1 MTLPNPHPTPLAQ
14 TSHKAVVDSGTPLH
28 IFHESLF
35 LSTAREDHTPVSG
48 FQGSTS
54 RATHRGD
61 LTCRLQTDTG
71 TLIHHTEP
79 DSVILVPDT
88 VRNLFSVRR
97 ALASG
102 HSIIMEEQRAGI
114 YLSPS
119 NSFVPFEHDSE
130 TGLWLLP
137 LYAPASAHND
147 IYPTPA
153 PGNPMHAFPGVVPK
167 PAVDIDQIVASAAP
181 PKNHNQIQ
189 SDRDQALTL
198 HHQLGH
204 INTQRARELNIKG
217 MPTQKQAKH
226 FKCPTCLASKA
237 RRNPRQPSSK
247 PEARPT
253 SPWQDIH
260 VDLSGKMLKTSR
272 GNQYFVPFVC
282 RYTGAKHVDFIS
294 KKNHF
299 ILAYK
304 RFVAT
309 TGSHPSVIRTDLGSE
324 FICKDLAKIFADN
337 YVQHIICAKGEH
349 ADNGPAESAVY
360 VLRNA
365 TRAMML
371 HANVPLYLWDYCL
384 SHAAYLNN
392 VTSPCRADKTKSIY
406 TFLTGLQ
413 ADLSRIPPLGAFTCI
428 HTDRRGLSNQ
438 SLGLPSIQGAFIGI
452 AVHKK
457 ILGYCIFTSDHKV
470 QVTRHNIAFD
480 SYLYPFQTTYT
491 SPTIWQSY
499 TKLVRP
505 APSTSS
511 TDSASNNITAPD
523 ILLPD
528 NSPVTDASPSPET
541 DDEEEEDDEEEA
553 EEEEEDANADDEDT
567 DEDDINTSATEQP
580 NTPANTSSSKR
591 QRIPNSKYKDTTSDS
606 PKLTKLQQYKTNKE
620 YQQSRDNLINTTF
633 LKHFKGH
640 GDFTGT
646 IKEYYPSTDN
656 FYILYNDG
664 DDEILSYRAIQKY
677 IPGTPEHERHT
688 AANAIILSFATA
700 VSNAKDN
707 PNPATMYTTPET
719 YKEAR
724 AAPDAAGWMEGCDTE
739 INKLRKLRCWSVV
752 ARRDIPSKALVMGTR
767 WTFRYKLDENGN
779 LTRYRSRIVCKGYTQ
794 QKDVNYFETFS
805 PVVSFV
811 TIRTLF
817 ALTALPGFD
826 VHQYDVS
833 VAFIEAPIDPNS
845 PPIYCECAEGYED
858 RRLYVYQLHRYLYG
872 MKDAPRGYNQLFAS
886 LCRNQGMTQLKSDEC
901 VFIKFCNNSKSDPL
915 HEKPN
920 LNSNDIAATIPLED
934 RIYPDCPHRT
944 AVLIVASYVDDN
956 LVFFNCKSMRQ
967 NFEQH
972 INTRI
977 KMTSDGPVNWYL
989 SVKYDRDPT
998 TGAVKANQ
1006 EFYINKILKRW
1017 GLEQCKPLPT
1027 PIPSKPD
1034 AFLDQLALPVDPIDP
1049 ELRKQYQ
1056 ELVGQLLYLQV
1067 HTVPEISWITSQLA
1081 RYMAKPGAPHMAAA
1095 KKVLRYLQGRKHI
1108 PITWCAA
1115 HCRAPHKPGHVYGYA
1130 DASFADIKPDRLSST
1145 GYVFMLNN
1153 AAISWR
1159 SARTPLQVLNAAE
1172 AELVGLCTATQ
1183 EAVFLRKL
1191 CQELGF
1197 VQHQPTIIYED
1208 CQAAVAL
1215 SKENRFRKRSK
1226 HISLR
1231 WSYVAERQRPD
1242 INDIKAI
1249 SVSRT
1254 LMLADIFA
1262 SPRSAAQFGPF
1273 RNMIIGWKQPASP
1286 RPTTPSSGPGPHDI
1300 RHTLNGS
1307 LQQHTPSRT
1316 DTHLSSQAPVPSPGT
1331 PPIAQAASADQ
1342 G

>member
-1 MTLPNPHPTPLAQ
+1 MKFLYPYPSIPCLMTLPNPSLSPHAQ

-28 IFHESLF
+28 IFHETLF
-35 LSTAREDHTPVSG
+35 LSNARNDHTPVSG

-61 LTCRLQTDTG
+61 LHCRLHTSTG
-71 TLIHHTEP
+71 TLIYHTEP
-79 DSVILVPDT
+79 DSVIIVPDT

-102 HSIIMEEQRAGI
+102 HSIVMQEQHAGI

-119 NSFVPFEHDSE
+119 NSFVPFEHDPE
-130 TGLWLLP
+130 TGLWLIS
-137 LYAPASAHND
+137 LYAPPNANND
-147 IYPTPA
+147 IYNITER
-153 PGNPMHAFPGVVPK
+153 PMHAFPSVIAK
-167 PAVDIDQIVASAAP
+167 PSVDVDQIVNSAAP
-181 PKNHNQIQ
+181 PRNYQSMQ
-189 SDRDQALTL
+189 SDRNQALTL

-204 INTQRARELNIKG
+204 INTQRARELDIKG

-237 RRNPRQPSSK
+237 RRHPRQPPSNK
-247 PEARPT
+247 ETRPT

-272 GNQYFVPFVC
+272 GHQYFVPFVC
-282 RYTGAKHVDFIS
+282 RYTGAKYVDFIS

-309 TGSHPSVIRTDLGSE
+309 TGSHPSTIRTDLGSE
-324 FICKDLAKIFADN
+324 FICKDLAKIFAEH

-371 HANVPLYLWDYCL
+371 HANIPLYLWDYCL

-392 VTSPCRADKTKSIY
+392 ITSACRADKTKSIY

-428 HTDRRGLSNQ
+428 HADRRQLSNQ

-470 QVTRHNIAFD
+470 HVTRHNIAFD
-480 SYLYPFQTTYT
+480 SHLYPFHTTYT

-505 APSTSS
+505 GPSTSPTDPAS
-511 TDSASNNITAPD
+511 TDIASPD
-523 ILLPD
+523 IHLPD
-528 NSPVTDASPSPET
+528 NSPVTDASPSTEA
-541 DDEEEEDDEEEA
+541 DDEEEEEEEA
-553 EEEEEDANADDEDT
+553 EEEDQNEETNADDEDT
-567 DEDDINTSATEQP
+567 DEDETEAGTAADAST
-580 NTPANTSSSKR
+580 NSTSSKR
-591 QRIPNSKYKDTTSDS
+591 QRIPNSKYKDTIQS
-606 PKLTKLQQYKTNKE
+606 PPKPTKLQQYKTNKE
-620 YQQSRDNLINTTF
+620 YQQSRDSLINSTF
-633 LKHFKGH
+633 TKHFKGY

-656 FYILYNDG
+656 FYIVYNDG
-664 DDEILSYRAIQKY
+664 DDEILSYNAIQKH
-677 IPGTPEHERHT
+677 IPGTPEHERST
-688 AANAIILSFATA
+688 AAHAIILSFATA
-700 VSNAKDN
+700 VSKAKDN
-707 PNPATMYTTPET
+707 PNPSTMYTTPET
-719 YKEAR
+719 YKDAR

-739 INKLRKLRCWSVV
+739 MTKLRKLRCWSVI
-752 ARRDIPSKALVMGTR
+752 ARRDIPSNALIMGTR
-767 WTFRYKLDENGN
+767 WTFRYKTDENGN
-779 LTRYRSRIVCKGYTQ
+779 LTRYRSRVVCKGYTQ

-833 VAFIEAPIDPNS
+833 VAFIEAPIDANS

-886 LCRNQGMTQLKSDEC
+886 LCRSHGMTQLKSDEC

-915 HEKPN
+915 HQMPN
-920 LNSNDIAATIPLED
+920 LNGNAIANTIPLED

-956 LVFFNCKSMRQ
+956 LIFSNCKSMRHD
-967 NFEQH
+967 FEKH

-989 SVKYDRDPT
+989 SVKYDRDPA
-998 TGAVKANQ
+998 TGAVRANQ

-1027 PIPSKPD
+1027 PFPSKPD

-1049 ELRKQYQ
+1049 DLRKQYQ

-1081 RYMAKPGAPHMAAA
+1081 RYMAKPGEPHMAAA

-1115 HCRAPHKPGHVYGYA
+1115 SCRAPHKPGHVYGYA
-1130 DASFADIKPDRLSST
+1130 DASFADVKPDRLSST

-1242 INDIKAI
+1242 INDIKAV

-1273 RNMIIGWKQPASP
+1273 RNMTIGWKQPEPPGPDTPSTGPTPESP
-1286 RPTTPSSGPGPHDI
+1286 RPTTPSSGPGPD
-1300 RHTLNGS
+1300 
-1307 LQQHTPSRT
+1307 
-1316 DTHLSSQAPVPSPGT
+1316 GT
-1331 PPIAQAASADQ
+1331 RKMLHS
-1342 G
+1342 